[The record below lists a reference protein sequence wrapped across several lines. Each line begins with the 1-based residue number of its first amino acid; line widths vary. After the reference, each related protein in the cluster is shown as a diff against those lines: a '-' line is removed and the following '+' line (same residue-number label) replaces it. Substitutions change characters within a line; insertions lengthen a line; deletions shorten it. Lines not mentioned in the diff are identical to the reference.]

1 MDQYETPMV
10 EESLP
15 VFQEDVLMALDWK
28 TGVWGS
34 HLDDE
39 FDEEVE
45 PGQLEEEQVTES
57 SHYRRFSPSKK
68 RHKNK
73 TNKPRRGGKR

>member
-1 MDQYETPMV
+1 
-10 EESLP
+10 
-15 VFQEDVLMALDWK
+15 MALDWK
-28 TGVWGS
+28 TGAWGS

-39 FDEEVE
+39 LGEVIE

-57 SHYRRFSPSKK
+57 SHYRRFSAHKK

-73 TNKPRRGGKR
+73 TNKPRRGGKREL